1 MKFSH
6 LRSVV
11 VVELNGAMLSGRR
24 RGARIFFRV
33 FPWKKAG
40 EPQSR
45 VVMVTTH
52 QNTSSSCSKKTSYSE
67 RNSRRR
73 FFSQYYAIQQWW
85 QKIILCKLRCRLRL
99 SLCMREASILPLA
112 FKQICGICKLEH
124 ACIRNNKQGNTYS
137 VF

>member
-1 MKFSH
+1 
-6 LRSVV
+6 
-11 VVELNGAMLSGRR
+11 MLSGRR
-24 RGARIFFRV
+24 RGARLFFRV

-52 QNTSSSCSKKTSYSE
+52 QNTSSCSKKTTYSQ
-67 RNSRRR
+67 RNRSRR
-73 FFSQYYAIQQWW
+73 FFSQYYAMQQQWW

-124 ACIRNNKQGNTYS
+124 ALGTTNRAIHIQHFDKQRALQNECH
-137 VF
+137 VLPDFF